1 MGQKVSPLILR
12 IGFIK
17 KWQSNWFASKKD
29 FPNYLLEDLK
39 IRNYIKSKFT
49 QAAIARIEIDRL
61 ANQIRVRIASARPGI
76 IIGRHGADIDRLR
89 EDLKNLTDRELA
101 IDIEEIKNPAL
112 EAQLVAENIAY
123 QLVKRI
129 GFRRAIK
136 RAIEQTMSAGAKGI
150 KVVCAG
156 RLGGAEMSRQESY
169 KQGKLP
175 LSTFRADIDYGFAE
189 ALTTYGKIGV
199 KTWIYKG
206 DVILEK
212 KKQPT
217 AGRVSEAGA
226 K

>member
-1 MGQKVSPLILR
+1 MGRKCSPLILR

-17 KWQSNWFASKKD
+17 KWQSTWFANKKD
-29 FPNYLLEDLK
+29 FSNYIQEDLK
-39 IRNYIKSKFT
+39 IRNYIKSKFS
-49 QAAIARIEIDRL
+49 QAAIARIMIDRL
-61 ANQIRVRIASARPGI
+61 ANQLRVRIASARPGI

-89 EDLKNLTDRELA
+89 EDLKGITERELA
-101 IDIEEIKNPAL
+101 IDIEEIKNPAV

-129 GFRRAIK
+129 AFRRAIK
-136 RAIEQTMSAGAKGI
+136 RAIEQTMTAGAKGI
-150 KVVCAG
+150 KVVCSG

-189 ALTTYGKIGV
+189 AQTTYGKIGV

-212 KKQPT
+212 KRQPL
-217 AGRVSEAGA
+217 AAPLSE
-226 K
+226 KKE

>member
-1 MGQKVSPLILR
+1 MGQKVNPLILR

-17 KWQSNWFASKKD
+17 TWQSNWFASKKD
-29 FPNYLLEDLK
+29 FANYIQEDLK
-39 IRNYIKSKFT
+39 IRQYIKSKFA
-49 QAAIARIEIDRL
+49 QAAIARIMIDRL
-61 ANQIRVRIASARPGI
+61 ANQLRVRIASARPGI

-89 EDLKNLTDRELA
+89 EDLKNITDRELA
-101 IDIEEIKNPAL
+101 IDIEEIKNPAV

-129 GFRRAIK
+129 AFRRAIK
-136 RAIEQTMSAGAKGI
+136 RAIEQTMTAGAKGI
-150 KVVCAG
+150 KVVCSG

-189 ALTTYGKIGV
+189 AQTTYGKIGV

-212 KKQPT
+212 KKQPAVT
-217 AGRVSEAGA
+217 KLPEERE
-226 K
+226 

>member
-1 MGQKVSPLILR
+1 VGQKVNPLILR

-17 KWQSNWFASKKD
+17 TWQSNWFASKKD
-29 FPNYLLEDLK
+29 FANYIQEDLK
-39 IRNYIKSKFT
+39 IRQYIKSKFA
-49 QAAIARIEIDRL
+49 QAAIARIMIDRL
-61 ANQIRVRIASARPGI
+61 ANQLRVRIASARPGI

-89 EDLKNLTDRELA
+89 EDLKNITDRELA
-101 IDIEEIKNPAL
+101 IDIEEIKNPAV

-129 GFRRAIK
+129 AFRRAIK
-136 RAIEQTMSAGAKGI
+136 RAIEQTMTAGAKGI
-150 KVVCAG
+150 KVVCSG

-189 ALTTYGKIGV
+189 AQTTYGKIGV

-212 KKQPT
+212 KKQPAVT
-217 AGRVSEAGA
+217 KLPEERE
-226 K
+226 

>member
-1 MGQKVSPLILR
+1 VGRKCSPLILR

-17 KWQSNWFASKKD
+17 KWQSTWFANKKD
-29 FPNYLLEDLK
+29 FSNYIQEDLK
-39 IRNYIKSKFT
+39 IRNYIKSKFS
-49 QAAIARIEIDRL
+49 QAAIARIMIDRL
-61 ANQIRVRIASARPGI
+61 ANQLRVRIASARPGI

-89 EDLKNLTDRELA
+89 EDLKGITERELA
-101 IDIEEIKNPAL
+101 IDIEEIKNPAV

-129 GFRRAIK
+129 AFRRAIK
-136 RAIEQTMSAGAKGI
+136 RAIEQTMTAGAKGI
-150 KVVCAG
+150 KVVCSG

-189 ALTTYGKIGV
+189 AQTTYGKIGV

-212 KKQPT
+212 KRQPL
-217 AGRVSEAGA
+217 AAPLSE
-226 K
+226 KKE